1 MDDTDNDLSD
11 GELGSEA
18 EEDSGG
24 LVRLPCDQPWWPEV
38 SQVLAQLASSTHIEA
53 TVTSVGK
60 LAEIVHGEGP
70 GDALRHFLEAECGEE
85 ERGWVVAAILPA
97 MASLAHSSK
106 LASRV
111 PCVASRRSASS
122 GENGASSIRS
132 AV

>member
-38 SQVLAQLASSTHIEA
+38 SQVLAQLATSTHIEA
-53 TVTSVGK
+53 TVNSVGK

-70 GDALRHFLEAECGEE
+70 GDALRHFLEAECGDE
-85 ERGWVVAAILPA
+85 ERGLGSGRHPPRHGQPRPRAAQPQALPGRDA
-97 MASLAHSSK
+97 ASA
-106 LASRV
+106 RGV
-111 PCVASRRSASS
+111 
-122 GENGASSIRS
+122 
-132 AV
+132 